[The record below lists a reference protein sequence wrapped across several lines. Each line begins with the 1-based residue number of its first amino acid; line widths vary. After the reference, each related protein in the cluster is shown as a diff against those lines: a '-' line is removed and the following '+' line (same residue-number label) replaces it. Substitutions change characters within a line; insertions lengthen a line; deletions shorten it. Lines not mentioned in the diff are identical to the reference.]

1 MQLGLIGLGR
11 MGGNMARRLIE
22 AGHGVTGFDLNPA
35 NLAEARSIGAGV
47 SVSLAQLVAA
57 VKPPRSVWVMVPH
70 GKPTEDTIA
79 ALLQLLAPGDLIVDG
94 GNSRYLDSMAAAAR
108 CTERKIE
115 FVDAGVS
122 GGVWGLK
129 EGYCIMA
136 GGTPGAIERLRPILD
151 ALVQPGGFAHVGPHG
166 AGHFVKMVHNAIEY
180 GMLQALGEGFECL
193 ERSPFSVDLRQV
205 ANLWQHG
212 SVVRCWLLDLMDR
225 ALEQEGNQL
234 ERVAPYLEDSGT
246 GRWTVEYAIANGIP
260 IPAITDS
267 VYARFATRS
276 PDHFSARVIAAL
288 RNQFGGHAVKHA
300 DAGSSSPGAG
310 EGDRG

>member
-1 MQLGLIGLGR
+1 MQLGMIGLGR
-11 MGGNMARRLIE
+11 MGGSMARRLIE

-47 SVSLAQLVAA
+47 AASLAQLVQSLKA
-57 VKPPRSVWVMVPH
+57 PRVLWVMVPH
-70 GKPTEDTIA
+70 GKPTEDTID
-79 ALLQLLAPGDLIVDG
+79 ALINLLAPGDLIVDG
-94 GNSRYLDSMAAAAR
+94 GNSRYLDSMAAARR
-108 CTERKIE
+108 CGDRKID
-115 FVDAGVS
+115 FIDAGVS
-122 GGVWGLK
+122 GGIWGLK

-136 GGTPGAIERLRPILD
+136 GGSPEAIERLRPIFD
-151 ALVQPGGFAHVGPHG
+151 ALVQPGGFAHVGPSG

-180 GMLQALGEGFECL
+180 GMLQAMGEGFECL
-193 ERSPFSVDLRQV
+193 NRSEFSVDLRQV

-225 ALEQEGNQL
+225 ALAEEGNQL
-234 ERVAPYLEDSGT
+234 EHVAPYLEDSGT

-288 RNQFGGHAVKHA
+288 RNQFGGHAVKK
-300 DAGSSSPGAG
+300 
-310 EGDRG
+310 EN